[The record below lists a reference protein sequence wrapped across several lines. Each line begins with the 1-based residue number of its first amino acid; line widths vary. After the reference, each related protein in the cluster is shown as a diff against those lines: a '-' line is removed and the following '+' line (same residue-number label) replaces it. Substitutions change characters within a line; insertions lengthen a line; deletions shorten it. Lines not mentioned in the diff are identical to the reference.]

1 MIKIICVGKI
11 KETFLEAGIKEY
23 QKRME
28 AWQKVQIIEVKE
40 TNAFNIERNIED
52 EGQKLLQKISKD
64 DWVITLEILGK
75 TLTSNEFA
83 KTINDL
89 YTYGK
94 TNITFVIGGSHGLS
108 EDVKNRGDL
117 RLSFSSFT
125 FPHQLMRLIL
135 MEQIYRAFTIIN
147 NKEYHK

>member
-1 MIKIICVGKI
+1 MIKIVCVGKI
-11 KETFLEAGIKEY
+11 KESFLEDGIKEY

-28 AWQKVQIIEVKE
+28 AWQKIQIIEVKE
-40 TNAFNIERNIED
+40 TNTFSIERNIEE
-52 EGQKLLQKISKD
+52 EGQKLLQKIAKD

-75 TLTSNEFA
+75 NLTSNDFA

-94 TNITFVIGGSHGLS
+94 TNLTFVIGGSNGLS
-108 EDVKNRGDL
+108 DEVKRRGDL
-117 RLSFSSFT
+117 RLSFSTFT